1 MSELSRTGR
10 RKRSRSRKHPPPGTA
25 PGTLIADPSAPK
37 PIVRVMAFGPAESVE
52 AVVSSVD
59 EIRPYLAKWPVTWVN
74 VDGLGD
80 ASLIAALG
88 ELFGLHSLALEDVL
102 NTHQRAKV
110 DVFSDHLYIVTREVE
125 LSDRLDTDQISM
137 FLGKNYVI
145 TFQERTGDCLGAVR
159 ERIRKSAVFRSHAP
173 DYLAYA
179 LLDAVIDGYFPTLE
193 QLGERIESLEEE
205 VVLNPKDDLVHRIHA
220 TKRELLT
227 LRRAIW
233 PARDAINT
241 LLRDPNP
248 LIRDETRLYLRDCH
262 DHVIQVID
270 MMETYRE
277 LGSDLMDIYL
287 SSLSNRLNSVM
298 KVLTMIATIF
308 MPLSFIV
315 GIYGMNFNREHPL
328 NMPELDWKY
337 GYPAVWGV
345 ILCTVAGMAYYFWRN
360 GWLRSSRS
368 SENAKGKT

>member
-1 MSELSRTGR
+1 MSQLSKAVR
-10 RKRSRSRKHPPPGTA
+10 RRRFKARRFSPPGTP

-37 PIVRVMAFGPAESVE
+37 PNVTVMAFSPTESMD
-52 AVVSSVD
+52 ATIQSVD
-59 EIRPYLAKWPVTWVN
+59 EIRPLLGKWPVTWVN

-80 ASLIAALG
+80 ATLIAAIG
-88 ELFGLHSLALEDVL
+88 ELFGLHRLALEDVI

-125 LSDRLDTDQISM
+125 ISQHIETDQISL

-145 TFQERTGDCLGAVR
+145 TFQERHGDCLGAVR
-159 ERIRKSAVFRSHAP
+159 ERIRKSDVFRAHGP

-179 LLDAVIDGYFPTLE
+179 LLDALIDGYFPTLE
-193 QLGERIESLEEE
+193 QLGERIEALEEE
-205 VVLNPKDDLVHRIHA
+205 VVLNPRPDLVHRIHA
-220 TKRELLT
+220 TKRELLAV
-227 LRRAIW
+227 RRAIW

-287 SSLSNRLNSVM
+287 SSLSNRLNAVM
-298 KVLTMIATIF
+298 KVLTIIATIF
-308 MPLSFIV
+308 MPLSFIASL
-315 GIYGMNFNREHPL
+315 YGMNFDTSHPL
-328 NMPELDWKY
+328 NMPELRSPY
-337 GYPAVWGV
+337 GYVAVWGV
-345 ILCTVAGMAYYFWRN
+345 MLATVAGMLYYFRKQ
-360 GWLRSSRS
+360 GWMGGTPRTRP
-368 SENAKGKT
+368 

>member
-1 MSELSRTGR
+1 MSETSRAGG
-10 RKRSRSRKHPPPGTA
+10 RKRFKSRKHSVPGTA
-25 PGTLIADPSAPK
+25 PGTLIADPCAPK
-37 PIVRVMAFGPAESVE
+37 PIVRVIAFNATESVE
-52 AVVSSVD
+52 AAINSVE
-59 EIRPYLAKWPVTWVN
+59 EIRPYLGKWPVTWVN
-74 VDGLGD
+74 IDGLGD

-88 ELFGLHSLALEDVL
+88 EMFGLHRLALEDVI

-110 DVFSDHLYIVTREVE
+110 DVFSDHLYIVTREIE
-125 LSDRLDTDQISM
+125 LSDHVETDQISM

-145 TFQERTGDCLGAVR
+145 TFQERTGDCFGPVR
-159 ERIRKSAVFRSHAP
+159 DRIRKSLLFRSHGP
-173 DYLAYA
+173 DYVAYA
-179 LLDAVIDGYFPTLE
+179 LLDAVIDGYFPMLE

-205 VVLNPKDDLVHRIHA
+205 VVLKPESDLVHRIHA

-227 LRRAIW
+227 VRRAIW

-248 LIRDETRLYLRDCH
+248 LIRDETRLYFRDCH

-315 GIYGMNFNREHPL
+315 GIYGMNFDY
-328 NMPELDWKY
+328 MPELKWKY
-337 GYPAVWGV
+337 GYFAVLGV
-345 ILCTVAGMAYYFWRN
+345 IVCTSGGMLYYFRKK
-360 GWLRSSRS
+360 GWLGGTQAGEKSGNKP
-368 SENAKGKT
+368 EI